1 MDIEFKGHGLAEE
14 ISVVSGRLSNEG
26 VYVIGAKAK
35 DQLEERGYGDIKD
48 KRLYLKDY
56 EALFLLYS
64 NKLKV
69 RRGRSVIMLEDMV
82 EFALKRSPDA
92 WTRFLIYRDLRSRGY
107 VAKEG
112 FGFGVDFR
120 VYSRGEFGV
129 KPAKSVV
136 FGLDQGKEIP
146 VENMRTYVD
155 QITRMGKEPIVAVIE
170 SRGEV
175 IYYKVSRA
183 RLENL

>member
-1 MDIEFKGHGLAEE
+1 LSQEAE
-14 ISVVSGRLSNEG
+14 IVIGRLSDNG
-26 VYVIGAKAK
+26 VYIIKVDAKNELSEK
-35 DQLEERGYGDIKD
+35 GYGDIIE

-56 EALFLLYS
+56 ESLYLIYVGRLIV
-64 NKLKV
+64 KK
-69 RRGRSVIMLEDMV
+69 GRSQVSLEEMV
-82 EFALKRSPDA
+82 EFAMKRDSDA
-92 WTRFLIYRDLRSRGY
+92 WTKFLIYRDMRSRGY

-120 VYSRGEFGV
+120 VYNRGEYGE

-136 FGLDQGKEIP
+136 FGLDQGREIS
-146 VENMRTYVD
+146 VESMVSSVD
-155 QITRMGKEPIVAVIE
+155 QISRMGKEPVISVIE

>member
-1 MDIEFKGHGLAEE
+1 LSEE
-14 ISVVSGRLSNEG
+14 ISVVSGRLSDDG
-26 VYVIGAKAK
+26 VYVIGPEAKG
-35 DQLEERGYGDIKD
+35 QLKERGYGDMKG

-56 EALFLLYS
+56 EALFLIYAD
-64 NKLKV
+64 KLKV
-69 RRGRSVIMLEDMV
+69 KRGKSQIQLKDMV
-82 EFALKRSPDA
+82 EFVLKRDRDA
-92 WTRFLIYRDLRSRGY
+92 WTKFLIYRDLRSRGY

-120 VYSRGEFGV
+120 VYSRGEFGA

-136 FGLDQGKEIP
+136 FGLDQGREIP
-146 VENMRTYVD
+146 VKDMSVSVD
-155 QITRMGKEPIVAVIE
+155 QIARMGKDPIVAVIE